1 MIRTIAHRRAAQI
14 IATVLVAAAL
24 FTAFRTGIRRDLHS
38 TFAAQSWGR
47 VQFAIGAAVTS
58 RYHGGYGYTISDV
71 VRGVLTTGGL
81 TGDPATLKSVGL
93 TFPDNLRTPTLM
105 ENAIKKAISFT
116 WPFNPNEQV
125 TGSQGEDVGLV
136 DYVRLSFA
144 LFGPKMVSFFLTY
157 FVLVTTSF
165 MAALVA
171 FRKVPAI
178 LAVFV
183 LYAAALA
190 VVFRSNLLDLDLV
203 GILDPRFLSTLG
215 LVPAAHI
222 AFAMVVQPQASA
234 SHIALALVQSAI
246 LVFAYWIRSSALWT
260 VIALALLAVLLSA
273 YAMWRGDPR
282 QLTRNW
288 PFAIV
293 IVFVAAH
300 FIYVAEAL
308 HPVYQTPNERP
319 HHALWHAIGYAL
331 QIHPKWPTQYAAKY
345 GLLNPD
351 EIPQNMAKDYL
362 LHHPPDDQDR
372 VYVTTDREHLRIGVA
387 EFYKRKAVIDFAI
400 NDPKFVAEVFLIHN
414 PQRCFETLARYLSSY
429 SRTVDYMLVVLAVLL
444 GVIVALSDARGAGQV
459 LKAALIVTGGLLVSL
474 IPIALTAPSIAV
486 MADQFVMLLV
496 SAMTWLVAA
505 VAYAIRAVMPML
517 YAPAGAVCRHAEANR

>member
-1 MIRTIAHRRAAQI
+1 MIRTIAHLRAAQI

-24 FTAFRTGIRRDLHS
+24 FSAFRTGIGRDLHS

-71 VRGVLTTGGL
+71 VRGVLTYAGL
-81 TGDPATLKSVGL
+81 TGDPATLKSLGL
-93 TFPDNLRTPTLM
+93 TFPDNLRIPSLM

-157 FVLVTTSF
+157 FILVATSF

-171 FRKVPAI
+171 FRKMPAI

-222 AFAMVVQPQASA
+222 AFAMLVQPRASA
-234 SHIALALVQSAI
+234 SQIALALVQSAI

-260 VIALALLAVLLSA
+260 VIALALLAALLGA
-273 YAMWRGDPR
+273 YAMWRSDPR

-288 PFAIV
+288 PFAVV
-293 IVFVAAH
+293 IVFVAGH
-300 FIYVAEAL
+300 FIYVAQAL

-331 QIHPKWPTQYAAKY
+331 QIHPKWPTKYAAKY
-345 GLLNPD
+345 GASNPD

-362 LHHPPDDQDR
+362 LHHPPDDPDR

-400 NDPKFVAEVFLIHN
+400 KDPEFVAEVFLIYN
-414 PQRCFETLARYLSSY
+414 PQLCLKSLAQYLSSY
-429 SRTVDYMLVVLAVLL
+429 NRAVGYMLVVLAVLL
-444 GVIVALSDARGAGQV
+444 GVIVAVSDAGRAGQT

-496 SAMTWLVAA
+496 SAMAWLVAA
-505 VAYAIRAVMPML
+505 VTYAIRAVML
-517 YAPAGAVCRHAEANR
+517 YAPAGAVWRHAEANR